1 MTVGE
6 AFTNN
11 DATNNVTRIM
21 DGNTDAQVVVG
32 TSSNP
37 KSYLIIDL
45 GENHRAV
52 TEIKMTNITNGA
64 VLGLTNTIATDA
76 GSTITLDY
84 SIRGNAGKM
93 YQSGDLG
100 ITYQTATSSLNS
112 AKSDTTLTGDFK
124 AIGTA
129 TLPEGYEYNSTT
141 GEIQVKNNQEATPEI
156 AIDYANEKLTGFV
169 ADGSYT
175 IGGSP
180 VTPIETVQMATAVVT
195 IGPIVLLYPFLQ
207 KYFVQGLT
215 VGSVKG

>member
-1 MTVGE
+1 MKKILKKAVSSLIAMAMAASSFAATVIPAAAAEIVAGDKNLTSADIQLYYHQGEIAKANDTDSLASVLTVGE

-45 GENHRAV
+45 GENHRVV

-64 VLGLTNTIATDA
+64 VLSLTNTIATDA

-100 ITYQTATSSLNS
+100 ITYQTAHHL
-112 AKSDTTLTGDFK
+112 
-124 AIGTA
+124 
-129 TLPEGYEYNSTT
+129 
-141 GEIQVKNNQEATPEI
+141 
-156 AIDYANEKLTGFV
+156 
-169 ADGSYT
+169 
-175 IGGSP
+175 
-180 VTPIETVQMATAVVT
+180 
-195 IGPIVLLYPFLQ
+195 
-207 KYFVQGLT
+207 
-215 VGSVKG
+215 